1 MKKLTS
7 IFVVALLCGSMFTSC
22 QKDST
27 SDVVNGGNETVLTVS
42 LGKTRT
48 SMGGKVGDTYP
59 VYWSEGDCIAVNGVL
74 SNEAQI
80 DADEPATA
88 TFKFDS
94 NIAYPYNIT
103 YPYCEVTSAEQPI
116 VEFATE
122 QNYIEGS
129 FASGCAPMC
138 GYATNGNN
146 ITIKHLYAVMRISVK
161 SAIEGVALNRIVVSS
176 PNKIAGEFAVDC
188 QNATITATENTTNLI
203 TYSTNTTLSTTE
215 ERVFH
220 IVIPAVDVATCTVE
234 LIDSEGG
241 KMSAKWSAG
250 ELTAGIVKEF
260 KCINYGV
267 GTTLSLQPLE
277 VEEDVLVKEDEVYGY
292 LKDNTGKP
300 IAGVAVSDGFS
311 VTTTDDNGFYKIS
324 NVTVDTYY
332 IYITIPAEYAVPI
345 NNYGQP
351 CFYKKY
357 DKENCRY
364 DFTLTPLPG
373 GKEEK
378 FALFAIGDPQC
389 SNATKVKRF
398 KNEAVPGIRTHAN
411 SVKNQGLPCYGI
423 TLGDLISSSSNLT
436 STAGN
441 DDYLRGDMRDGF
453 AASLVGLP
461 VFHVM
466 GNHDVTYFD
475 ANKPLEVN
483 SRSSTLHLRAQ
494 RTYEEMFGPVNYS
507 FDRGDAHIVAMRNI
521 IYESNERTQEYHK
534 GFSDEQ
540 YKWLQQD
547 LALVPKD
554 KLLIFCVH
562 IPIFNKSISSYDNL
576 AGVMELLDS
585 YDDVHIFSGHTHIIQ
600 NFSHDDENT
609 GYTNLYEHNVGAL
622 CGSWWLANICGDG
635 APNGYQVYIADGNK
649 MVDWYN
655 MGYHSGMNSRENQ
668 MRLYRGN
675 AITGGGEIPEDYDG
689 DKLGYFTFNYADDV
703 LLANVYNADKV
714 WKIEVYENGEYSGEM
729 TKIKNSYSSIYV
741 RGNGDGTRENPR
753 TFPENYEP
761 NNDMYVAGLFYGIL
775 EADYSTH
782 WKGCDHMYRYT
793 LKDKTA
799 NIKVVVT
806 DRFGNVYSE
815 DKITE
820 GTDYSLTRNDSAL

>member
-1 MKKLTS
+1 MKTYKILS
-7 IFVVALLCGSMFTSC
+7 IFSIILLVSC
-22 QKDST
+22 QVDFST
-27 SDVVNGGNETVLTVS
+27 NNTVADGKYLTVS
-42 LGKTRT
+42 IEKTRT
-48 SMGGKVGDTYP
+48 SLGDKKGNSYP
-59 VYWSEGDCIAVNGVL
+59 VYWSADDQIVVNGEL
-74 SNEAQI
+74 SGKAQI
-80 DADEPATA
+80 NNDNKGVASFLLSDNVE
-88 TFKFDS
+88 
-94 NIAYPYNIT
+94 YPYSIT
-103 YPYCEVTSAEQPI
+103 YPYCTSTTATAPVVEFPAEQSY
-116 VEFATE
+116 VK
-122 QNYIEGS
+122 GS
-129 FASGCAPMC
+129 YDAECAPMC
-138 GYATNGNN
+138 GYAEEGKSVAL
-146 ITIKHLYAVMRISVK
+146 KHLSTILRFPIK
-161 SAIEGVALNRIVVSS
+161 GIVANTILERVVVTSS
-176 PNKIAGEFAVDC
+176 TAKLAGEFAVDC
-188 QNATITATENTTNLI
+188 QNGTIEATSTATNSV
-203 TYSTNTTLSTTE
+203 TYTVNKTLSTSE
-215 ERVFH
+215 E
-220 IVIPAVDVATCTVE
+220 IVLYISLPAVNAGDCSVE
-234 LIDSEGG
+234 FIDSEGG

-250 ELTAGIVKEF
+250 ELGAGIIKEF

-277 VEEDVLVKEDEVYGY
+277 VEEDILIKEDEVYGY

-357 DKENCRY
+357 DKENSRY

-423 TLGDLISSSSNLT
+423 TLGDLISSSSNLE

-441 DDYLRGDMRDGF
+441 DDYLRDDMRDGF
-453 AASLVGLP
+453 AASSVGLP

-475 ANKPLEVN
+475 ANAPLEVDP
-483 SRSSTLHLRAQ
+483 RSSTLHLRAQ

-521 IYESNERTQEYHK
+521 IYESNEWTQEYHK

-562 IPIFNKSISSYDNL
+562 IPIFTSFTNSNENVNN
-576 AGVMELLDS
+576 VMKLLDS

-600 NFSHDDENT
+600 NYNHDDENTT

-635 APNGYQVYIADGNK
+635 APNGYQVYIADGNR

-675 AITGGGEIPEDYDG
+675 AITGGGEIPEGYTG
-689 DKLGYFTFNYADDV
+689 AGLGYFKFNYADDV

-729 TKIKNSYSSIYV
+729 TKIESFYGTRYV
-741 RGNGDGTRENPR
+741 QNNGDGTRENPR
-753 TFPENYEP
+753 TFPENFKP

-775 EADYSTH
+775 DASYDTH

-799 NIKVVVT
+799 NIEVVVT

-820 GTDYSLTRNDSAL
+820 GTDYTLVKH

>member
-1 MKKLTS
+1 MKRFGIILG
-7 IFVVALLCGSMFTSC
+7 FALLFVGCQRDFTT
-22 QKDST
+22 DNT
-27 SDVVNGGNETVLTVS
+27 VGGGNTLTVS
-42 LGKTRT
+42 ISNSRT
-48 SMGGKVGDTYP
+48 SLGGKVGDKYS
-59 VYWSEGDCIAVNGVL
+59 VYWSEGDKIVVNGVL

-122 QNYIEGS
+122 QNYTEGS
-129 FASGCAPMC
+129 FASGSAPMC

-146 ITIKHLYAVMRISVK
+146 IAIKHLASVMRIPVK
-161 SAIEGVALNRIVVSS
+161 SAVEGVILEKIVVSS

-188 QNATITATENTTNLI
+188 QNATITATENTTNSI

-215 ERVFH
+215 ERVFY

-234 LIDSEGG
+234 LIDSNNDKMTAHWAANAVKAG
-241 KMSAKWSAG
+241 K
-250 ELTAGIVKEF
+250 VYEF
-260 KCINYGV
+260 KALNFKNGINSGLEPLKV
-267 GTTLSLQPLE
+267 EQDTLIASTI
-277 VEEDVLVKEDEVYGY
+277 YGY
-292 LKDNTGKP
+292 VKDNIGKP
-300 IAGVAVSDGFS
+300 IANVAVSDGFNI
-311 VTTTDDNGFYKIS
+311 VTTDEKGFYSMIVSSDCWYVYIS
-324 NVTVDTYY
+324 L
-332 IYITIPAEYAVPI
+332 PAEYEVPI
-345 NNYGQP
+345 NEYGQP

-357 DKENCRY
+357 NESVYQYN
-364 DFTLTPLPG
+364 FTLTPLPG
-373 GKEEK
+373 GKEKK

-389 SNATKVKRF
+389 SNAGKVTRF
-398 KNEAVPGIRTHAN
+398 KNEAVPGIKKHADDVTN
-411 SVKNQGLPCYGI
+411 SGIPCYGI
-423 TLGDLISSSSNLT
+423 TLGDLISSSSNLE

-441 DDYLRGDMRDGF
+441 DDYLRDDMRDGF

-475 ANKPLEVN
+475 ANQPLEVN

-562 IPIFNKSISSYDNL
+562 IPIFTSFINSNENVKN
-576 AGVMELLDS
+576 VMKLLDS
-585 YDDVHIFSGHTHIIQ
+585 YDDAHIFSGHTHVIQ
-600 NFSHDDENT
+600 NFNHDDENT

-622 CGSWWLANICGDG
+622 CGSWWIANICGDG

-655 MGYHSGMNSRENQ
+655 MGYHSGMDSRDNQ

-675 AITGGGEIPEDYDG
+675 AITGGGEIPEGYTG

-703 LLANVYNADKV
+703 LLANVYNADKF

-729 TKIKNSYSSIYV
+729 TKIERFYSSIYV
-741 RGNGDGTRENPR
+741 QNNGDGTRENPR
-753 TFPENYEP
+753 TFPENFKP

-775 EADYSTH
+775 DASYDTH

-820 GTDYSLTRNDSAL
+820 GTDYSLTKKP